1 MQPLRKG
8 AYSMLVHQYKIPER
22 TSKAA
27 LPSEPADLKTPTD
40 VQHGCTCALQI
51 VDGLSSQHTV
61 NNTWAD

>member
-1 MQPLRKG
+1 
-8 AYSMLVHQYKIPER
+8 MLVHQYKIPER